1 MTIHTLSNWRSYSV
15 NTKGIWCLDCVP
27 LKPSR
32 ERKKAVAD
40 SNFFGNVARN
50 RKDNRIEDTVIIISI
65 ENEAYQTLDWS
76 FGGFRIGGY
85 KSNIHDNTEFMV
97 NGIGPDLKT
106 IFDVRVD
113 CQAVRVTDGQ
123 LSASF
128 IEIDSDVF
136 DILQA
141 LMLRREKP
149 LEKLKNRLSQTK
161 GAQTDRPI
169 LPPPRHIPTLP
180 GREVP
185 AGVDFRLLRG
195 AESGPNPNY
204 S

>member
-1 MTIHTLSNWRSYSV
+1 
-15 NTKGIWCLDCVP
+15 
-27 LKPSR
+27 
-32 ERKKAVAD
+32 VAD
-40 SNFFGNVARN
+40 SNFFGNFARN

-65 ENEAYQTLDWS
+65 EDEAYQTLDWS

-85 KSNIHDNTEFMV
+85 KSNIHDNTGFMV

-106 IFDVRVD
+106 IFD
-113 CQAVRVTDGQ
+113 VRVTDGQ

-128 IEIDSDVF
+128 IEIDSDVY
-136 DILQA
+136 DILEA

-149 LEKLKNRLSQTK
+149 LEKLKNRLSRTK
-161 GAQTDRPI
+161 GAQTYRPI

-195 AESGPNPNY
+195 AESGSEY
-204 S
+204 GS

>member
-1 MTIHTLSNWRSYSV
+1 M
-15 NTKGIWCLDCVP
+15 
-27 LKPSR
+27 
-32 ERKKAVAD
+32 AD
-40 SNFFGNVARN
+40 SNFFGNVANN

-65 ENEAYQTLDWS
+65 EDEAYQTLDWS

-85 KSNIHDNTEFMV
+85 KSNIHGKAEFMV

-113 CQAVRVTDGQ
+113 CHAVRVTDGQ
-123 LSASF
+123 LAASF
-128 IEIDSDVF
+128 IKIDSDVY
-136 DILQA
+136 DILEA

-180 GREVP
+180 TIGFREEM
-185 AGVDFRLLRG
+185 AT
-195 AESGPNPNY
+195 
-204 S
+204 